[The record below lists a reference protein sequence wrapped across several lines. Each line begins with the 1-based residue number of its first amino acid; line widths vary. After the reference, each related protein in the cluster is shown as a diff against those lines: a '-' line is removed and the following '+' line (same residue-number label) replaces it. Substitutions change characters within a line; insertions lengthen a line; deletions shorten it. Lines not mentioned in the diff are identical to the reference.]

1 MSEQA
6 VAYVAKKSSAQL
18 QQERLERE
26 KLEREKARRDFA
38 TFREYMWPGYQTRPH
53 NLLIAQTLMQVE
65 LFIRTE
71 GQEGIGRLMIFMP
84 ARTGKST
91 DVARFFPTFLLG
103 RNPDKRV
110 AITSYAASLSDGHS
124 RAVRNFVMSHRFS
137 VLFGDHSTLDTPVK
151 MSDDSASVSDWD
163 LAEPY
168 HGGCVSRGLG
178 GGLSGK
184 GAHLL
189 IADDLTKDFEEAASE
204 NHQKKLEE
212 WWDSVAYQR
221 LEKGGAIINIQ
232 TRYNVNDLP
241 GQLLKRMGSDDP
253 HADQWKVLVLPSR
266 AYEEDLYP
274 KTEAE
279 FKENLIR
286 GIYIPMGGD
295 QLGRLPGEPLWPEKF
310 SLADIQRKEANVSPL
325 IFAAMDQQLPREI
338 TGGFFVEKDIQ
349 IIEASEVPP
358 DLTWCAYV
366 DLALGNSKKSDRNA
380 VMPETINPETGD
392 LIGRDLI
399 VERDMGR
406 FLKLLKMAMLDPINK
421 KVIWGF
427 ESVAFQTLV
436 FEDFRKDAE
445 LAAVAMMRMIPHESK
460 EDRALRVSLRSKEG
474 HFKLVRGSWN
484 QTAIREMLDFPS
496 GTHDDIVDTVSGG
509 QDMIAKF
516 GNREKRAARS
526 YQG

>member
-1 MSEQA
+1 MSNI
-6 VAYVAKKSSAQL
+6 VAFPAQTSRT
-18 QQERLERE
+18 QMEKDRLERE
-26 KLEREKARRDFA
+26 KLLREKARRDYA
-38 TFREYMWPGYQTRPH
+38 TFREYMWPGYKTRPH
-53 NLLIAQTLMQVE
+53 NLILAEKLMQVE
-65 LFIRTE
+65 LYIRTE
-71 GQEGIGRLMIFMP
+71 GKEGIGRLMIFMP

-91 DVARFFPTFLLG
+91 DAARFFPTFLLG

-124 RAVRNFVMSHRFS
+124 RAVRNFVISKRFS
-137 VLFGDHSTLDTPVK
+137 NLFGDYSTLDTPVK

-163 LAEPY
+163 LAEP
-168 HGGCVSRGLG
+168 HQGGCVSRGLG

-189 IADDLTKDFEEAASE
+189 VADDLTKDFEEAASE

-232 TRYNVNDLP
+232 TRYNTNDMP
-241 GQLLKRMGSDDP
+241 GQLLKKMGSDDP
-253 HADQWKVLVLPSR
+253 NADKWEIVVLPSL
-266 AYEEDLYP
+266 AYEADLYP

-279 FKENLIR
+279 YRENLIR
-286 GIYIPMGGD
+286 GICIPMGGD

-310 SLADIQRKEANVSPL
+310 SLADIQRKQANVSPL

-349 IIEASEVPP
+349 IIEPAMVPEN
-358 DLTWCAYV
+358 LTWCAYV

-380 VMPETINPETGD
+380 VMPETLDPETGD
-392 LIGRDLI
+392 LIARDLI
-399 VERDMGR
+399 VERDMAR

-421 KVIWGF
+421 RVIWGF

-436 FEDFRKDAE
+436 FEDFRKDPE
-445 LAAVAMMRMIPHESK
+445 LANVAMKRMIPHESK
-460 EDRALRVSLRSKEG
+460 EDRALRVSLRAKEG
-474 HFKLVRGSWN
+474 HFKLVRGVWN
-484 QTAIREMLDFPS
+484 AVAVREMLDFPS
-496 GTHDDIVDTVSGG
+496 GQHDDIVDTVSGG
-509 QDMIAKF
+509 QDMIAMF
-516 GNREKRAARS
+516 GKREKQVARS